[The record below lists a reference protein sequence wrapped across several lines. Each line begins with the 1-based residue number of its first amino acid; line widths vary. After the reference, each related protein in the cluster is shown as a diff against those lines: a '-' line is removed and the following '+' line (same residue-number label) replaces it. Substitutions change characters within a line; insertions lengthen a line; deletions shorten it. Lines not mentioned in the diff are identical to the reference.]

1 MMIRRW
7 RGGEKRQHVNRKRR
21 RGSQSDALSSILDR
35 VNVLLDL
42 DTSDNNKAPE
52 NTWIQQKLYLQ
63 EQRAAQ
69 NLSTLYAMLD
79 RNVVTTQQLL
89 EQRWEYIAQGLDAAE
104 LGQALQAQQSK
115 KTMLENQ
122 IGALELQILNGR
134 RKVIV
139 SSELSVD

>member
-1 MMIRRW
+1 MIRRW
-7 RGGEKRQHVNRKRR
+7 RGGAKRQHVNGKRR